1 MKHQHITVDK
11 TVDQQRRSLMG
22 KIVAAPLAMGLAS
35 SFTTAVSAAPRETTY
50 GGLNNSRRD
59 FEFEGTFLNGAYMHP
74 VATGAADAI
83 KQYLD
88 ARLMNAGQ
96 QQVNMSGDRDTAIKL
111 FGKLFNADAD
121 ELAWI
126 PSTTVAENLVV
137 DGLGLHEK
145 GSVVTDVYHFS
156 GSLFMYN
163 EFAKQGLKYTIVEAR
178 DQRIHVE
185 DIAKAIKPDT
195 RLIALTLVSN
205 VAGFE
210 HDLKAVCDMAH
221 AKGVMVYADII
232 QAAGNTP
239 IDLHGSGVDFAAC
252 STYKWLMGDFGIGIM
267 YARRDSQAALKRSQI
282 GFRQEGKV
290 ITHYLP
296 MDKPGYP
303 LIETQATS
311 GLSGIVGVGTLG
323 NGAVAALAYS
333 LGYLDKLGLD
343 NIKAWR
349 QPLLQQLQTEM
360 PKLGFQPLTPVDS
373 TSAIVSFAFNDDA
386 TKLYNKLQKAG
397 VSVTVYRHY
406 LRIAPSFYNSVTDIE
421 RLLGALK

>member
-1 MKHQHITVDK
+1 
-11 TVDQQRRSLMG
+11 
-22 KIVAAPLAMGLAS
+22 
-35 SFTTAVSAAPRETTY
+35 
-50 GGLNNSRRD
+50 
-59 FEFEGTFLNGAYMHP
+59 MHP
-74 VATGAADAI
+74 VSTGAADAI

-88 ARLMNAGQ
+88 ARLMNPGQ
-96 QQVNMSGDRDTAIKL
+96 RQVNMSGDRDTAMKL

-121 ELAWI
+121 ELAWV
-126 PSTTVAENLVV
+126 PSTTVAENLVI
-137 DGLGLHEK
+137 DGLGLHQQ

-163 EFAKQGLKYTIVEAR
+163 EFAKQGLKYAIVEAR

-185 DIAKAIKPDT
+185 DIANAIKPDT

-205 VAGFE
+205 VGGFE

-239 IDLHGSGVDFAAC
+239 IDLHASGVDFAAC

-290 ITHYLP
+290 TTHYMP
-296 MDKPGYP
+296 FDPPGYP
-303 LIETQATS
+303 LIETQATT
-311 GLSGIVGVGTLG
+311 GLAGIVGVGTLG
-323 NGAVAALAYS
+323 NGAVSALAYS
-333 LGYLDKLGLD
+333 LAYLDQLGLD

-349 QPLLQQLQTEM
+349 QPLLQQLQQEM
-360 PKLGFQPLTPVDS
+360 PKLGYLPMTPQDS
-373 TSAIVSFAFNDDA
+373 TSAIVSFAFKDGAKAIYD
-386 TKLYNKLQKAG
+386 KLQKAG

-406 LRIAPSFYNSVTDIE
+406 LRIAPSFYNTAADVE
-421 RLLGALK
+421 RLLGALR